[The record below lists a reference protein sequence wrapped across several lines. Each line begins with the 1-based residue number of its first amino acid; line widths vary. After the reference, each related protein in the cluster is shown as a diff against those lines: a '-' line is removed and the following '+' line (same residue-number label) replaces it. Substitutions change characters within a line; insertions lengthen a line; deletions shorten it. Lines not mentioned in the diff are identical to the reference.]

1 MLTEKDRQRAEL
13 EREKLAQRTI
23 INKACHT
30 IEQINKRIKEL
41 ESQEPKE
48 FVSWKDQDGREV

>member
-13 EREKLAQRTI
+13 EREKLVQRTI
-23 INKACHT
+23 INKASHV

-41 ESQEPKE
+41 EQTEPEE
-48 FVSWKDQDGREV
+48 FVEWKDQDGRVV

>member
-13 EREKLAQRTI
+13 EREKLVQRTI
-23 INKACHT
+23 INKASHV

-41 ESQEPKE
+41 EESKE
-48 FVSWKDQDGREV
+48 FVECEAKDDG

>member
-1 MLTEKDRQRAEL
+1 MLTEKDRQRAQL

-23 INKACHT
+23 INKASHE

-41 ESQEPKE
+41 EESEE
-48 FVSWKDQDGREV
+48 FVECKDQDDG